1 MSLYVWVG
9 IWEKIQTAMEVGER
23 SAGTS
28 SIFRFPKKNSLK
40 SPDAETVCGVEL
52 TLKELATSVSYITK
66 LEKVRRR

>member
-1 MSLYVWVG
+1 
-9 IWEKIQTAMEVGER
+9 MEVGER

-28 SIFRFPKKNSLK
+28 SMFRFPKKNSLK

-52 TLKELATSVSYITK
+52 TLKELATSVSYVPK